1 MSKPW
6 VSSITQKGELTVYNG
21 LKSGA
26 WVNIF
31 KSAVQTFN
39 QLGLP
44 VKMTQASSKESANV
58 VMQVS
63 IGPTT
68 FDYGGSSYPGPTLDP
83 SRLHG
88 RTRFF
93 GGDDGTDKAAV
104 FLPSDPKSGPMFRGG
119 RDVYEKASL
128 DMMKVIAVHELI
140 HACGL
145 DNDDHATDDG
155 VFYFP
160 LAPDG
165 KGKIVVPRKGLD
177 NKPMPPIRISASTTG
192 KVGSLWGS

>member
-6 VSSITQKGELTVYNG
+6 VSSVTQKGELTVYNG

-31 KSAVQTFN
+31 KSALQAFN

-93 GGDDGTDKAAV
+93 GSDDGTDKAAV
-104 FLPSDPKSGPMFRGG
+104 FLPSDPKSGPMFIGG

-128 DMMKVIAVHELI
+128 DMMKVIAVHELV

-177 NKPMPPIRISASTTG
+177 KKPMPPIRISASTTG
-192 KVGSLWGS
+192 KVGSLWGA